1 MGIVFSYES
10 FLAAFFVYF
19 TINYT
24 NNYYNSKNYKWNLTE
39 SKFKKWNTRYLFR
52 WKFLQVWREHWL
64 VEKGMGWDRKNDC
77 FSPVIAFLGLPD
89 SFYFICNLSCVP
101 VSTKETCKRAWDFCM
116 IISRN
121 ISNKGHMRSKITA

>member
-89 SFYFICNLSCVP
+89 SFYFICNLSCVL
-101 VSTKETCKRAWDFCM
+101 VSTKETCKKAWDFCM

>member
-39 SKFKKWNTRYLFR
+39 SKFKK
-52 WKFLQVWREHWL
+52 
-64 VEKGMGWDRKNDC
+64 
-77 FSPVIAFLGLPD
+77 
-89 SFYFICNLSCVP
+89 
-101 VSTKETCKRAWDFCM
+101 
-116 IISRN
+116 
-121 ISNKGHMRSKITA
+121 